1 MKKVVYSVAVA
12 ALLSGCFGG
21 STAVQEPATNAV
33 ASTSDAVSGALTD
46 RLVQELGV
54 TPAQASG
61 GAGSLF
67 QVAKAGMQADD
78 FNSLTSA
85 VPEVS
90 NLMGAAPKKSGWS
103 QVASGTSSIIGDESD
118 TLGQAAALAES
129 FQSLGLSS
137 DMVGQFTPIITDYV
151 KKEAGNQVSK
161 ALLGSLTGL

>member
-1 MKKVVYSVAVA
+1 MIYSFFKLYFVRSINWIFITLGESYHEKIVYSVAVA
-12 ALLSGCFGG
+12 TLLSGCFGG

-33 ASTSDAVSGALTD
+33 ASTSDAVSSALSD

-67 QVAKAGMQADD
+67 QVAQAGMQADD
-78 FNSLTSA
+78 FSSLTSA
-85 VPEVS
+85 VPEVN

-118 TLGQAAALAES
+118 TLGIR
-129 FQSLGLSS
+129 
-137 DMVGQFTPIITDYV
+137 M
-151 KKEAGNQVSK
+151 
-161 ALLGSLTGL
+161 